1 MAIPLPGT
9 AHTAAA
15 VAVVLV
21 VNAILPR
28 NVATSVNI
36 SCTSVNARRAAAS
49 VVSAS
54 SRMIVSIV
62 ARTVD
67 ACARIV
73 LVKATSAGLEIPT
86 AAHVAMEWK
95 LEETT
100 TVVLGR
106 TGDRMPTCKVHFC
119 TNPAANDCE
128 YSLCGACCHGC
139 SRHETLQGSQDNS
152 QPGGECGVC
161 GYDFDEW
168 EITLAEHQDSDSGY
182 CEHWKQ
188 YKKEEANGYTYAYC
202 LCCDKCL
209 GLSTW

>member
-1 MAIPLPGT
+1 MT
-9 AHTAAA
+9 ASTDARL
-15 VAVVLV
+15 VA
-21 VNAILPR
+21 
-28 NVATSVNI
+28 
-36 SCTSVNARRAAAS
+36 
-49 VVSAS
+49 
-54 SRMIVSIV
+54 
-62 ARTVD
+62 

-73 LVKATSAGLEIPT
+73 LVMATFAGLAIRT
-86 AAHVAMEWK
+86 AARAVMEWK

-106 TGDRMPTCKVHFC
+106 TGDRMATCKFHYC

-128 YSLCGACCHGC
+128 YSLCGACCDGC

>member
-9 AHTAAA
+9 ARTAAA

-21 VNAILPR
+21 ANDILPR
-28 NVATSVNI
+28 NVATSVI
-36 SCTSVNARRAAAS
+36 TSCTSADAPRVTAT

-54 SRMIVSIV
+54 SPMTASTA
-62 ARTVD
+62 ARLAD

-73 LVKATSAGLEIPT
+73 LVMATFAGLAIPT
-86 AAHVAMEWK
+86 AAHVVMEWK
-95 LEETT
+95 QEETT
-100 TVVLGR
+100 TVAPGR
-106 TGDRMPTCKVHFC
+106 TGDHMATCKFHHC

-128 YSLCGACCHGC
+128 YSLCGACCDGC
-139 SRHETLQGSQDNS
+139 SRHETLHGSQDNS

-168 EITLAEHQDSDSGY
+168 EITLAEHQDPDSGY
-182 CEHWKQ
+182 CDHSRQ
-188 YKKEEANGYTYAYC
+188 YKQEEDNGYTYAYC

>member
-15 VAVVLV
+15 VAVVMV
-21 VNAILPR
+21 ANDIHPR
-28 NVATSVNI
+28 NVATSVI
-36 SCTSVNARRAAAS
+36 TSCTSADAPRVTAT

-54 SRMIVSIV
+54 SPMTASTV
-62 ARTVD
+62 ARIVD

-73 LVKATSAGLEIPT
+73 LVMATSAGLETPIATP
-86 AAHVAMEWK
+86 VVMEWK
-95 LEETT
+95 QEETT
-100 TVVLGR
+100 TVVLRR
-106 TGDRMPTCKVHFC
+106 TGDHMATCKFHHC

-128 YSLCGACCHGC
+128 YSLCGACCDGC
-139 SRHETLQGSQDNS
+139 SRHETLHSSQDNS

-168 EITLAEHQDSDSGY
+168 EITLAEHQDPDSSY
-182 CEHWKQ
+182 CDHSRQ
-188 YKKEEANGYTYAYC
+188 YKREEDDGYTYAYC